1 MNTEYTIYA
10 YCISQCVT
18 LFQSHERA
26 VDISPVKGKKVTES
40 LHSECFVMAMNC
52 FVALMT
58 QAIFIRAPVTV
69 PLDHFIDP
77 AVTDRNALHCNGDDF
92 CQNKG

>member
-1 MNTEYTIYA
+1 
-10 YCISQCVT
+10 
-18 LFQSHERA
+18 
-26 VDISPVKGKKVTES
+26 
-40 LHSECFVMAMNC
+40 
-52 FVALMT
+52 MT
-58 QAIFIRAPVTV
+58 QAIFIQAPVTV